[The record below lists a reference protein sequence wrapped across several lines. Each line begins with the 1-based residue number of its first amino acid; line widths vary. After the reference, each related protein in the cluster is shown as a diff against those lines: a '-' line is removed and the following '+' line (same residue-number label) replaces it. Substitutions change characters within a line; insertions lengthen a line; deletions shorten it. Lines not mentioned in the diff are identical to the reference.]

1 MTYIIIQA
9 KIMYIHWIQKYKCLF
24 IDFYF
29 FKNKCNDIIYRQT
42 VQCIFL
48 TTEIAEDKNKYS

>member
-1 MTYIIIQA
+1 M
-9 KIMYIHWIQKYKCLF
+9 F
-24 IDFYF
+24 IYRFLF